1 MPEITTDD
9 KIPVQCLPEITT
21 DEKIAVKCLPEITT
35 DDKIPVKCL
44 SETTTDEKNLVK
56 HVSENVTDEKAP
68 VKLMPVST
76 MLPINEKTSYKINT
90 NGIQK
95 WAFNKQNS
103 SNKPKGSTIKFTICG
118 GQ

>member
-44 SETTTDEKNLVK
+44 SETT
-56 HVSENVTDEKAP
+56 
-68 VKLMPVST
+68 
-76 MLPINEKTSYKINT
+76 MLPINEKTNYKINT